1 MIRLLLCA
9 TLMCATSAWADK
21 ADDSFAEVDSV
32 VTNRKELKT
41 DYAVTIKKATIFSSF
56 LDEGKLIATA
66 DDMYVLIDVPLLNA
80 KGTKLDSLN
89 TFMSTGQKSGYD
101 GRPVYVTAEGSM
113 VSGRLYMRYDKAIRF
128 LKDMNGGK

>member
-1 MIRLLLCA
+1 MVFCVSVFA
-9 TLMCATSAWADK
+9 ADMPK
-21 ADDSFAEVDSV
+21 EVFAAVDSI
-32 VTNRKELKT
+32 VTNRPTLK
-41 DYAVTIKKATIFSSF
+41 DGYGVVVKKPSVLSSF
-56 LDEGKLIATA
+56 LDEGKLIPTS

-101 GRPVYVTAEGSM
+101 GKLVYVTGDGSM

-128 LKDMNGGK
+128 LKDINGGK

>member
-66 DDMYVLIDVPLLNA
+66 DDMYVLIDVPLLGA

-89 TFMSTGQKSGYD
+89 TFMATGQKPDYQ
-101 GRPVYVTAEGSM
+101 GRPVYTTSGGSGI
-113 VSGRLYMRYDKAIRF
+113 VGRLYMRRDRAIRF
-128 LKDMNGGK
+128 LKLMAGGK